1 MAGEKLKK
9 MVIEIPNEVMK
20 QLQMTPQELRLE
32 LAVYL
37 YSQHK
42 LSIGQAKALAGLDLI
57 SFQKELS
64 ARGVYIHFN
73 EGDLEEDLKNLDIE
87 DGK

>member
-1 MAGEKLKK
+1 

-20 QLQMTPQELRLE
+20 QLKMSPQQLKLE

-57 SFQKELS
+57 SFQKEL
-64 ARGVYIHFN
+64 AERGVYLHFN
-73 EGDLEEDLKNLDIE
+73 ESDLEEDLENLDLIV
-87 DGK
+87 